1 MSERSEA
8 LKQTS
13 PLSEMAEVDM
23 GDMTDDELAAALAA
37 RLQGDKHVHGRRKPT
52 WDANDLNLRLRQYD
66 RTPFLELLQHWLEN
80 SPTLAD
86 ITALAKRSP
95 DRYIAALSS
104 LAKIAGF
111 SEKTES
117 TVNLNMNIG
126 RMSDSQLA
134 DALRAAQAELQ
145 ILDVPFTPVEDGV
158 LGMTKT
164 PTEVGDRPDGPS
176 NAAKLP
182 ALVRGEDG

>member
-1 MSERSEA
+1 MNERSEA
-8 LKQTS
+8 K
-13 PLSEMAEVDM
+13 VDREAKV
-23 GDMTDDELAAALAA
+23 GEAPHAPNVPDDMSDDELAAALAQ
-37 RLQGDKHVHGRRKPT
+37 RLSADKHVHGRRKPT

-80 SPTLAD
+80 SPTLED
-86 ITALAKRSP
+86 IKALAKRSP

-145 ILDVPFTPVEDGV
+145 ILDVPFTAAPD
-158 LGMTKT
+158 
-164 PTEVGDRPDGPS
+164 EVGDGHTGLS

-182 ALVRGEDG
+182 ALVVREEG